1 MDRTSAS
8 TDKVEPARF
17 RLAFYSHDGYGLGHF
32 RRSLLLAQKAQE
44 HLGGLEILIVTGSSR
59 AYFFDLPTDTQIVT
73 LDTVTK
79 DADGNYTP
87 RNDLMTLTETLARR
101 RKTLRRSLTEFNPD
115 LLVVDHVPTGLRGE
129 LLPLLADLKARGTR
143 LAIGLRDI
151 IDEGPLVKNSW
162 IKDGCSQLIEHLYDH
177 IWVYGNQKVFD
188 LGKLYGLS
196 PSACER
202 IEYLGYLRRS
212 VHTSGP
218 TEPTGTVF
226 KTPSSLKRIV
236 CVSGGGEDGFPVG
249 STFLETLELYPH
261 KLEGTLITGPFLSR
275 THSQALASRFGS
287 ISNLQ
292 VLRFTT
298 HLEQHLNSADLVVTM
313 GGYNAMMEA
322 ISTRKPTVVIPRVF
336 PRKEQWLRASLFA
349 SIGLVRCLHPD
360 ALTTASL
367 FKEINE
373 ALSSPP
379 PPAPEERGL
388 SMDGVGNFLS
398 RIEKIR
404 QQLFQLRKVHP
415 VAKSDLIGA

>member
-1 MDRTSAS
+1 MDRSS
-8 TDKVEPARF
+8 VRTDKVDPAKF

-44 HLGGLEILIVTGSSR
+44 HLGGLEILMVTGSSR
-59 AYFFDLPTDTQIVT
+59 AYFFDLPADTRIVT

-79 DADGNYTP
+79 NAEGNYTP

-101 RKTLRRSLTEFNPD
+101 RKTLRRALTEFNPD

-129 LLPLLADLKARGTR
+129 LLPLLADLKAQGTR

-196 PSACER
+196 TSACER

-212 VHTSGP
+212 VHTSGS
-218 TEPTGTVF
+218 TEPTGTAF

-236 CVSGGGEDGFPVG
+236 CVSGGGEDGFPIG

-275 THSQALASRFGS
+275 TDSQALASRFGS
-287 ISNLQ
+287 VSNLQ

-360 ALTTASL
+360 DLTTASL
-367 FKEINE
+367 FKEIND

-379 PPAPEERGL
+379 PPTPEEQGL

-404 QQLFQLRKVHP
+404 QQFFQLRKVHP

>member
-1 MDRTSAS
+1 MDRSNAR
-8 TDKVEPARF
+8 TDKVDPAKF
-17 RLAFYSHDGYGLGHF
+17 RIAFYSHDGYGLGHF
-32 RRSLLLAQKAQE
+32 RRSLLLAQKSQE

-79 DADGNYTP
+79 DKDGNYTP
-87 RNDLMTLTETLARR
+87 RNDLMTLTETLSRR
-101 RKTLRRSLTEFNPD
+101 RKTLRRSLTGFNPN

-129 LLPLLADLKARGTR
+129 LLPLLADLKAQGTR

-177 IWVYGNQKVFD
+177 IWVYGNQNVFD

-196 PSACER
+196 SSACER

-212 VHTSGP
+212 VHMAGPRETASTSIQ
-218 TEPTGTVF
+218 V
-226 KTPSSLKRIV
+226 PSALKRIV
-236 CVSGGGEDGFPVG
+236 CVSGGGEDGYPVG
-249 STFLETLELYPH
+249 ATFLETLELYPH
-261 KLEGTLITGPFLSR
+261 ELEGTLITGPFMSR
-275 THSQALASRFGS
+275 ADSQSLASRFGS

-298 HLEQHLNSADLVVTM
+298 HLEQHINSADLIVTM

-336 PRKEQWLRASLFA
+336 PRKEQWMRASLFA
-349 SIGLVRCLHPD
+349 SRGLVRCIHPD
-360 ALTTASL
+360 DLTTASL
-367 FKEINE
+367 FSEIKD

-379 PPAPEERGL
+379 PPTPEERGL

-404 QQLFQLRKVHP
+404 QQFFQLRKVHP

>member
-1 MDRTSAS
+1 MDRSS
-8 TDKVEPARF
+8 VRTDKVDPAKF

-44 HLGGLEILIVTGSSR
+44 HLGGLEILMVTGSSR
-59 AYFFDLPTDTQIVT
+59 AYFFDLPADTRIVT

-79 DADGNYTP
+79 NAEGNYTP

-101 RKTLRRSLTEFNPD
+101 RKTLRRALTEFNPD

-129 LLPLLADLKARGTR
+129 LLPLLADLKAQGTR

-196 PSACER
+196 TSACER

-212 VHTSGP
+212 VHTSGS
-218 TEPTGTVF
+218 TEPTGTAF

-236 CVSGGGEDGFPVG
+236 CVSGGGEDGFPIG

-275 THSQALASRFGS
+275 TDSQALASRFGS
-287 ISNLQ
+287 VSNLQ

-349 SIGLVRCLHPD
+349 SMGLVRCLHPD
-360 ALTTASL
+360 DLTTASL
-367 FKEINE
+367 FKEIND

-379 PPAPEERGL
+379 PPTPEEQGL

-404 QQLFQLRKVHP
+404 QQFFQLRKVHP